1 MFVRHNIHCFLF
13 LFCYRDCRRL
23 EELLYSSPEWEIW
36 HSLWAANEG
45 VYTEV
50 TNRDLGKFLW
60 LHLRLKCYHFLPL
73 LFQTGGEW
81 IRLKRSW
88 LSSCDFWDLHIKNKK
103 DFFTLLSVLILFPFF
118 FTNIAKI
125 YNLWEWCGNTQ
136 IVQVVRASSKITKHS
151 KLFNCV
157 ITFFHL
163 LVHLVYT
170 TYIYIHI
177 HINIY

>member
-1 MFVRHNIHCFLF
+1 MRNLTFTMSSKWRGLHWSYEQRSRKVFVVTSEIKVLSLLTSVISDWWRMNQAKKIMVEFMWFLRSSYQKQERFFYLVICFNF
-13 LFCYRDCRRL
+13 V
-23 EELLYSSPEWEIW
+23 S
-36 HSLWAANEG
+36 
-45 VYTEV
+45 
-50 TNRDLGKFLW
+50 
-60 LHLRLKCYHFLPL
+60 
-73 LFQTGGEW
+73 
-81 IRLKRSW
+81 
-88 LSSCDFWDLHIKNKK
+88 
-103 DFFTLLSVLILFPFF
+103 F